1 MLGSVNKGLV
11 TGIPGYPK
19 KNGESF
25 RHPGWW
31 RRIHIPGGMNR
42 SKLLFALQPTR
53 EESNMSWEEV
63 LISCRCLVP
72 THHWGCLE
80 GKPFEAWIKMGSQR
94 VFTFFHDMIV
104 SSSLGSVG
112 VLLKNPFHLGGSFL
126 VASFP
131 MIEDFVVI
139 KTFGVWQ
146 FLLNNLMDWY
156 LSGECVFCWRWKKVA
171 LSFVPKK
178 NRGHQHLPRQ
188 NKTKGVL

>member
-1 MLGSVNKGLV
+1 MVSLSV
-11 TGIPGYPK
+11 IPG
-19 KNGESF
+19 GDET
-25 RHPGWW
+25 
-31 RRIHIPGGMNR
+31 IHIPGGVGR
-42 SKLLFALQPTR
+42 SALQPTR

-72 THHWGCLE
+72 KKSLGMFRGGNHL
-80 GKPFEAWIKMGSQR
+80 KPEPKWGSQR
-94 VFTFFHDMIV
+94 VFMFFHDMIV

-146 FLLNNLMDWY
+146 FLWNNLMDWY
-156 LSGECVFCWRWKKVA
+156 LSEECVFCWRWKKVA